1 MKDDLL
7 RLHHNSQ
14 RMKILNALLRYP
26 AGGVG
31 REVEFEDLFDAVA
44 LMGAA
49 MVPDQLD
56 FHLRMLEEW
65 NWVELRRGATEKK
78 VDAILGATLT
88 AAGVDRIDIG
98 RMPDLHETQG
108 LKRGRQ

>member
-1 MKDDLL
+1 MKDDML
-7 RLHHNSQ
+7 RLHHNAQ
-14 RMKILNALLRYP
+14 RMKILRALLLYP

-31 REVEFEDLFDAVA
+31 REVAFDDLFDAVA
-44 LMGAA
+44 VMGAP

-65 NWVELRRGATEKK
+65 NWAELRRGDTEKK

-98 RMPDLHETQG
+98 KMPEPQETQG
-108 LKRGRQ
+108 LKRRRQ